1 MSTAKLIQLINGI
14 SHEAP
19 SASMAPTQAKNST
32 RWFMLVV
39 GILGMVAV
47 ANLQYGWTLFVNPL
61 ARQLNAELPAIQI
74 AFTLFVIFETWPVF
88 LEAYLVD
95 RFGPKIVVV
104 IGGIL
109 AGLAWYMDSIADS
122 LTMLYIAGIVGG
134 IGVGIVYGTMA
145 GSALKWFPDKR
156 GFAAGLTAMG
166 FGAGSALTVI
176 PITNQIASGGY
187 QSAFLT
193 FGLIQGAVVV
203 VCGILLRAPKP
214 GETPS
219 IVPRAVQQ
227 AVKDSRPMEMLGTP
241 VFWLLY
247 AMFTLAVSGGL
258 MAVAQLAPM
267 AKDFKVAET
276 PVSML
281 GITLAALP
289 FALSIDRILNG
300 LTRPFFGWV
309 SDRIGR
315 ENTMFIAFSLEGIA
329 ILSLVQFAHNPLLFV
344 ILSGLVFFG
353 WGEVY
358 SLFPATCGDLFGKTF
373 ATTNYGLLYTAK
385 GSASV
390 FVPIGSAL
398 SAGKAFDFRADVMLL
413 IGASLVFFTA
423 FLGPSVLRLP
433 ISRAARSSLFIVAA
447 AFIVYGLVLTVT
459 DMPVPFSARIVFP
472 KIGWSGVFSIAI
484 LFDLISALLAL
495 FVLKPLRK
503 RWLAKRAVE
512 AAALAEPAAK

>member
-1 MSTAKLIQLINGI
+1 MGSEERSAAHMSTAKLIQLINGI
-14 SHEAP
+14 RHEVP
-19 SASMAPTQAKNST
+19 SASMTPTQVKNSK

-61 ARQLNAELPAIQI
+61 AKQLNAELPAIQI
-74 AFTLFVIFETWPVF
+74 ALPLFVIFETWPVF

-104 IGGIL
+104 VGGIL

-122 LTMLYIAGIVGG
+122 LTMLYMAGIVGG
-134 IGVGIVYGTMA
+134 IGVGIVYGTAA

-156 GFAAGLTAMG
+156 GLAAGLTAMG

-176 PITNQIASGGY
+176 PITNQIATSGY

-193 FGLIQGAVVV
+193 WGLIQGAVVV

-214 GETPS
+214 GETPTTAP
-219 IVPRAVQQ
+219 VAVQQ
-227 AVKDSRPMEMLGTP
+227 AVNDSRPMEMLRTP

-247 AMFTLAVSGGL
+247 VMFTLAVSGGL

-315 ENTMFIAFSLEGIA
+315 ENTMFIAFALEAVGIWA
-329 ILSLVQFAHNPLLFV
+329 LSAFGHDPVLFV
-344 ILSGLVFFG
+344 ILSGVVFFA
-353 WGEVY
+353 WGEIY
-358 SLFPATCGDLFGKTF
+358 SLFPSTCTDVYGVKY
-373 ATTNYGLLYTAK
+373 ATTNAGLLYTAK
-385 GSASV
+385 GTASV

-398 SAGKAFDFRADVMLL
+398 SAGKAFDFRA
-413 IGASLVFFTA
+413 
-423 FLGPSVLRLP
+423 
-433 ISRAARSSLFIVAA
+433 
-447 AFIVYGLVLTVT
+447 
-459 DMPVPFSARIVFP
+459 
-472 KIGWSGVFSIAI
+472 
-484 LFDLISALLAL
+484 
-495 FVLKPLRK
+495 
-503 RWLAKRAVE
+503 
-512 AAALAEPAAK
+512 